1 MVGWA
6 SGRRSVGLCLLIPRA
21 APASLRTAV
30 VPPFVSTH
38 YLKAEASHSQLCKTV
53 GANFLHKF
61 ICCYLPKTLE
71 LMEAM
76 IIFLPSWAESRGEQG
91 CRAERSSVWGSQR
104 PGSTSQLWH
113 ILDASIWENCLISCS
128 LHFLL
133 PRETE
138 QWDNV
143 KKKKKWD
150 VTCAQYKVR
159 YTVCLDTVSSSFAS
173 FHNTFYFP
181 GLLINYCNYI

>member
-21 APASLRTAV
+21 APAPLKTAV
-30 VPPFVSTH
+30 VPSLVSTH
-38 YLKAEASHSQLCKTV
+38 CLKAEASHSQLCYTV
-53 GANFLHKF
+53 SANFLHKF

-91 CRAERSSVWGSQR
+91 CRAERSSVWGSHR

-113 ILDASIWENCLISCS
+113 ILAASIWANCLISCS

-143 KKKKKWD
+143 KKKKMRCYLCP
-150 VTCAQYKVR
+150 VQSEVYSLFRYRLFIICIISQYI
-159 YTVCLDTVSSSFAS
+159 LFSWSSDQ
-173 FHNTFYFP
+173 
-181 GLLINYCNYI
+181 LL